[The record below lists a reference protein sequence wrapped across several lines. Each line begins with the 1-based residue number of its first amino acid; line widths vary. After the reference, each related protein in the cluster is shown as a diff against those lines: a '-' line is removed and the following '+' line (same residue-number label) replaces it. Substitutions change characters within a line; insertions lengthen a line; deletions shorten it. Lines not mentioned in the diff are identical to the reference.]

1 MALIEKSFS
10 SGEIIINEGDMGS
23 SFFRILDGRAY
34 VFSNYGKK
42 DQFQLAVLNA
52 GEYVGEMAIL
62 EAYPRSATIVA
73 SGHTRVVEIPADD
86 MGTYFEENPDQILEL
101 MKHLGTRIQAMNR
114 DYNDAQNLLKELR
127 ESDQN
132 KNKKSLFSKIKK
144 HMDIY
149 QNNKDKIT
157 EPNADALR
165 ETLTGTSDDGFGAIE
180 SYAQGTVIFNEGD
193 TGNSMYILH
202 IGNVGLYNNYGKSDE
217 VKIAALSDNSFF
229 GEMGMLTDE
238 PRTATAVTES
248 DNTYVE
254 IIYPEDLEKIFL
266 SCPLKITMI
275 LRHLSFRLRRL
286 NADFLYSCKEITE
299 TYGAK

>member
-1 MALIEKSFS
+1 MALIEKTFS

-42 DQFQLAVLNA
+42 DQFQLAVLDA

-62 EAYPRSATIVA
+62 EEYPRSATIVA

-86 MGTYFEENPDQILEL
+86 MGSYFEENPDQILEL
-101 MKHLGTRIQAMNR
+101 MKHLGGRIQAMNK
-114 DYNDAQNLLKELR
+114 DYNDAQALLKELR

-157 EPNADALR
+157 APNSDALR
-165 ETLTGTSDDGFGAIE
+165 TTLEGTSDDGFGKIE
-180 SYAQGTVIFNEGD
+180 SYDPGTVIFNEGD

-202 IGNVGLYNNYGKSDE
+202 IGTVGLYQNYGESNE
-217 VKIAALSDNSFF
+217 VKIAELGDNSFF

-238 PRTATAVTES
+238 RRTATAVTES
-248 DNTYVE
+248 DDTYVE
-254 IIYPEDLEKIFL
+254 IICPEDLEAIFR
-266 SCPLKITMI
+266 SCPLKIIMI
-275 LRHLSFRLRRL
+275 LRYLSYRVRRL
-286 NADFLYSCKEITE
+286 NVDFLNACKEITE

>member
-1 MALIEKSFS
+1 MALIEKTFS
-10 SGEIIINEGDMGS
+10 SGEIIINEGEMGS

-42 DQFQLAVLNA
+42 DQFQLAVLDA
-52 GEYVGEMAIL
+52 GEYVGEMSIL

-86 MGTYFEENPDQILEL
+86 MGAYFEENPDQILEL
-101 MKHLGTRIQAMNR
+101 MKHLGGRIQAMNK
-114 DYNDAQNLLKELR
+114 DYNDAQALLKELR

-157 EPNADALR
+157 APNADALR
-165 ETLTGTSDDGFGAIE
+165 NTLEGTSDDGFGKIE
-180 SYAQGTVIFNEGD
+180 SYEPGTVIFNEGD
-193 TGNSMYILH
+193 AGNSMYILH
-202 IGNVGLYNNYGKSDE
+202 IGTVGLYNNYGESNE
-217 VKIAALSDNSFF
+217 VKIAELGDNSFF

-238 PRTATAVTES
+238 RRTATAVTES
-248 DNTYVE
+248 ADTYVE
-254 IIYPEDLEKIFL
+254 IIYPEDLEAIFR
-266 SCPLKITMI
+266 SCPIKIIMI
-275 LRHLSFRLRRL
+275 LRYLSYRLRRL
-286 NADFLYSCKEITE
+286 NADFLYACKEITE
-299 TYGAK
+299 TYGTK

>member
-1 MALIEKSFS
+1 MALIEKTFS

-42 DQFQLAVLNA
+42 DQFQLAVLDA

-62 EAYPRSATIVA
+62 EEYPRSATIVA

-86 MGTYFEENPDQILEL
+86 MGSYFEENPDQILEL
-101 MKHLGTRIQAMNR
+101 MKHLGGRIQAMNK
-114 DYNDAQNLLKELR
+114 DYNDAQALLKELR

-132 KNKKSLFSKIKK
+132 KNKKTLFSKIKK

-157 EPNADALR
+157 APNSDALR
-165 ETLTGTSDDGFGAIE
+165 TTLEGTSDDGFGKIE
-180 SYAQGTVIFNEGD
+180 SYDPGTVIFNEGD

-202 IGNVGLYNNYGKSDE
+202 IGTVGLYQNYGESNE
-217 VKIAALSDNSFF
+217 VKIAELGDNSFF

-238 PRTATAVTES
+238 RRTATAVTES
-248 DNTYVE
+248 DDTYVE
-254 IIYPEDLEKIFL
+254 IICPEDLEAIFR
-266 SCPLKITMI
+266 SCPLKIIMI
-275 LRHLSFRLRRL
+275 LRYLSYRVRRL
-286 NADFLYSCKEITE
+286 NVDFLNACKEITE

>member
-1 MALIEKSFS
+1 MALIEKTFS

-42 DQFQLAVLNA
+42 DQFQLAVLDA

-62 EAYPRSATIVA
+62 EEYPRSATIVA

-86 MGTYFEENPDQILEL
+86 MGSYFEENPDQILEL
-101 MKHLGTRIQAMNR
+101 MKHLGGRIQAMNK
-114 DYNDAQNLLKELR
+114 DYNDAQALLKELR

-132 KNKKSLFSKIKK
+132 KNKKTLFSKIKK

-157 EPNADALR
+157 APNSDALR
-165 ETLTGTSDDGFGAIE
+165 TTLEGTSDDGFGKIE
-180 SYAQGTVIFNEGD
+180 SYDPGTVIFNEGD

-202 IGNVGLYNNYGKSDE
+202 IGTVGLYQNYGESNE
-217 VKIAALSDNSFF
+217 VKIAELGDNSFF

-238 PRTATAVTES
+238 RRTATAVTES
-248 DNTYVE
+248 DDTYVE
-254 IIYPEDLEKIFL
+254 IICPEDLEAIFR
-266 SCPLKITMI
+266 SCPLKIIMI
-275 LRHLSFRLRRL
+275 LRYLSYRVRRL
-286 NADFLYSCKEITE
+286 NADFLYACKEITE